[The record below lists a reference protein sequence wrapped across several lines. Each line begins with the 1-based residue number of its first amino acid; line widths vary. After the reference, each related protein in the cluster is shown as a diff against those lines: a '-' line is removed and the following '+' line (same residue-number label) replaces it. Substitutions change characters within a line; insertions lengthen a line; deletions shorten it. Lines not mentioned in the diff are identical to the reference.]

1 METVAKRKFL
11 YLLKINVR
19 CEIVGTRDLGRNLL
33 NIDLETPPDSVRVEL
48 SQSRDSQPSTSLYTE
63 HLGLHFTQEHQG
75 SLTETFQGN
84 LHLILSE
91 KLF

>member
-33 NIDLETPPDSVRVEL
+33 NIDLETSPDSVRVEL
-48 SQSRDSQPSTSLYTE
+48 SQSRDSQPSTSLQV
-63 HLGLHFTQEHQG
+63 TQSG
-75 SLTETFQGN
+75 SLRSTGD
-84 LHLILSE
+84 H
-91 KLF
+91 